1 VNAALDFLLSCLYDD
16 CLAPEH
22 RADLRKSGL
31 TDETI
36 AVQKIRTVPPHMID
50 QLLGFPTARCRCEDR
65 RDGAACDCP
74 KVLSAYLIPF
84 ADPRGGWFDHVR
96 LKVFPT
102 LTTDKGT
109 IKYLQPKRSGVR
121 IYFPLA
127 TLDAVL
133 HSSEPLYVCEGEKK
147 ALAVAQLGRPVVGI
161 CGVEGWHLAGSREL
175 HPDLDDVGLE
185 GRLVDLLPD
194 GDWRTNPD
202 VKRAVARLAEAC
214 ERRRAAARLVVL
226 PEPV

>member
-1 VNAALDFLLSCLYDD
+1 VRPHLDLLLSALYDRLLHPD
-16 CLAPEH
+16 H

-36 AVQKIRTVPPHMID
+36 AAQKIRTIPPHMID
-50 QLLGFPTARCRCEDR
+50 PLLGFET
-65 RDGAACDCP
+65 P
-74 KVLSAYLIPF
+74 KVVSAYLIPF
-84 ADPRGGWFDHVR
+84 PDPRGGWMDHVR
-96 LKVFPT
+96 MKIFPT
-102 LTTDKGT
+102 LTTREGA

-133 HSSEPLYVCEGEKK
+133 HSSAPLYVCEGEKK
-147 ALAVAQLGRPVVGI
+147 ALAVAQLGCPVIGI
-161 CGVEGWHLAGSREL
+161 CGVEGWHLAGSRAL

-194 GDWRTNPD
+194 GDWKTNPD
-202 VKRAVARLAEAC
+202 VNRAVMRLAEAF
-214 ERRRAAARLVVL
+214 ERRRATARLVVL

>member
-1 VNAALDFLLSCLYDD
+1 VNAPLDFLMSCLYDD
-16 CLAPEH
+16 LLAPEH

-36 AVQKIRTVPPHMID
+36 AEQKIRTVPSHMID
-50 QLLGFPTARCRCEDR
+50 QLLGFPAPDVRH
-65 RDGAACDCP
+65 
-74 KVLSAYLIPF
+74 AYLIPF
-84 ADPRGGWFDHVR
+84 PDPRGGWFDHVR
-96 LKVFPT
+96 LKIFPT

-133 HSSEPLYVCEGEKK
+133 HSADPLYICEGEKK
-147 ALAVAQLGRPVVGI
+147 ALSVAQLGRPVVGI

-175 HPDLDDVGLE
+175 HPDLDDVGLD

-194 GDWRTNPD
+194 GDWKTNPD
-202 VKRAVARLAEAC
+202 VNRAVMRLAEAC
-214 ERRRAAARLVVL
+214 ERRRAVARLVVL
-226 PEPV
+226 PETV